1 MELKYRS
8 KNRNIA
14 ENFPKYLKVKQHTS
28 KWNKD
33 QRRSYKTNEKAFW
46 TKWAQLKDK
55 GNAMEKRQSF

>member
-28 KWNKD
+28 
-33 QRRSYKTNEKAFW
+33 NETR
-46 TKWAQLKDK
+46 TK
-55 GNAMEKRQSF
+55 EEVTRQMKQHFELNEHN